1 MLDLSLINGPIPAA
15 VTVVAAAGLVLL
27 AVGVRPFRIVLF
39 AVLAGVL
46 SAALVGLVVNVVW
59 RPFPEPLP
67 LKVLVCLGA
76 LVLAVVLA
84 VVRWRARVHRV
95 IALFA
100 VVTVLVGALSG
111 VNTFYGQYPT
121 MRAVLGPLLAETVD
135 LDEAARPAGDLV
147 VPDGSVLADVWQP
160 ASVPDKGTVSSADI
174 PASTDYRPRGAW
186 VYLPPAYAVSPR
198 PRLPV
203 VVLLAGQPGTP
214 RDWLDAGQLAQ
225 HLDAFARQHRGL
237 APIVVMA
244 DQLGSLMANPIC
256 VDSSRGALETYLA
269 KDVPNWVK
277 QRLTVDQ
284 RRTAWTIAGFSQG
297 GTCALQL
304 AVRAPDVYGKFIDIS
319 GQAEP
324 TLGNRADTIRQVFG
338 GDAEAFRRVN
348 PLDVLAT
355 RRFPDTEGVVVAG
368 QGDVYYR
375 DEDRKVYEACQ
386 RAGMDVRWAELPGGH
401 DWNVWRPGLYDSL
414 PWLAQRTGL
423 AR

>member
-1 MLDLSLINGPIPAA
+1 
-15 VTVVAAAGLVLL
+15 
-27 AVGVRPFRIVLF
+27 
-39 AVLAGVL
+39 
-46 SAALVGLVVNVVW
+46 
-59 RPFPEPLP
+59 
-67 LKVLVCLGA
+67 LVCLGA
-76 LVLAVVLA
+76 FVLAVVLA
-84 VVRWRARVHRV
+84 VARWRARVHRV
-95 IALFA
+95 FAVFA
-100 VVTVLVGALSG
+100 VVLVLVGALSG

-135 LDEAARPAGDLV
+135 LDEAARPAGDVV

-160 ASVPDKGTVSSADI
+160 SSVPDKGTVSSASI
-174 PASTDYRPRGAW
+174 PASTDYRPRDAW
-186 VYLPPAYAVSPR
+186 IYLPPAYAVSPR

-214 RDWLDAGQLAQ
+214 RDWLDAGQLAT

-237 APIVVMA
+237 APIVVMV

-277 QRLTVDQ
+277 QRLTVDS

-324 TLGNRADTIRQVFG
+324 TLGNRADTVRQVFG

-348 PLDVLAT
+348 PLDILAA

-386 RAGMDVRWAELPGGH
+386 RAGMDVRWTELPGGH

-414 PWLAQRTGL
+414 PWLARRTGL

>member
-1 MLDLSLINGPIPAA
+1 MLDLSLINGPMPAA
-15 VTVVAAAGLVLL
+15 VTVVAVAGMVLL
-27 AVGVRPFRIVLF
+27 AIGVRPFRIVLF
-39 AVLAGVL
+39 AALAGTAF
-46 SAALVGLVVNVVW
+46 AALVGLVVNVVW

-76 LVLAVVLA
+76 VVLALVLAVVRRRGHRLLTVLA
-84 VVRWRARVHRV
+84 VVV
-95 IALFA
+95 
-100 VVTVLVGALSG
+100 VLVGALSG

-121 MRAVLGPLLAETVD
+121 LRAVLGPLLAETVD
-135 LDEAARPAGDLV
+135 LDEVTRPAAELT
-147 VPDGSVLADVWQP
+147 VPDGSVLADVWRP
-160 ASVPDKGTVSSADI
+160 STVPDKGTVSSASI

-214 RDWLDAGQLAQ
+214 RDWLDAGRLTT
-225 HLDAFARQHRGL
+225 HLDAFARRHGGL
-237 APIVVMA
+237 APIVVMV
-244 DQLGSLMANPIC
+244 DQLGSLMANPLC
-256 VDSSRGALETYLA
+256 VDSPRGALETYLA
-269 KDVPNWVK
+269 KDVPDWVK
-277 QRLTVDQ
+277 RRLVVDE
-284 RRTAWTIAGFSQG
+284 RRTSWTIAGFSQG

-304 AVRAPDVYGKFIDIS
+304 AVRAPSVYGKFIDIA

-324 TLGNRADTIRQVFG
+324 TLGNRADTVRQVFG

-348 PLDVLAT
+348 PLDILAD

-368 QGDVYYR
+368 AQDVYYR
-375 DEDRKVYEACQ
+375 DEDRKVFEACQ

-414 PWLAQRTGL
+414 PWLARRTGL